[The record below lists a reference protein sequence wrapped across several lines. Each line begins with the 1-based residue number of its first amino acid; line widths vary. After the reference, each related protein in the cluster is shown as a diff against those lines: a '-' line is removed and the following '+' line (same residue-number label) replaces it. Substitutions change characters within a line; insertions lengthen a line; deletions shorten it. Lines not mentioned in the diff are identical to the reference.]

1 MSITY
6 VSTYLTWLCLLSS
19 FQMAVLL
26 IVSTHRV
33 SDSTDLCAAR
43 CFQGVV
49 RSAGFRSFFLSFFSQ
64 LLNINWSCQQQLH
77 ELGLVF
83 IVASK
88 YHWGFYKYKRIQQL
102 FTQRKQPTKIKH
114 IRQLIYKRN
123 KMNVLAKNNFSKLWH
138 EPCKNTT

>member
-1 MSITY
+1 MSIRY
-6 VSTYLTWLCLLSS
+6 LSTYLTWLCFLSS
-19 FQMAVLL
+19 FQMTVLL

-43 CFQGVV
+43 AAFKGQSGLQD
-49 RSAGFRSFFLSFFSQ
+49 LSFFSQ
-64 LLNINWSCQQQLH
+64 LLNINWSCQQQFH

-83 IVASK
+83 IVASQ